1 MTRQI
6 MSCQKRR
13 CRIQLR
19 RVALAV
25 GGCVVEGGCVRA
37 PSVDVIGSFFPAWMV
52 CVTAAIVVTFI
63 IRAVLVRV
71 RLESEVGPLA
81 LFYPSLV
88 LLLSC
93 GLWLMFYR

>member
-1 MTRQI
+1 MSRQI
-6 MSCQKRR
+6 QNQQIR
-13 CRIQLR
+13 LR
-19 RVALAV
+19 ALAAV
-25 GGCVVEGGCVRA
+25 LGGCLTEVGCVRA

-52 CVTAAIVVTFI
+52 CVAAAIVGTFI
-63 IRAVLVRV
+63 VRAVLVRV

-88 LLLSC
+88 VLLSC

>member
-1 MTRQI
+1 MTRQ
-6 MSCQKRR
+6 M
-13 CRIQLR
+13 QLR
-19 RVALAV
+19 VVAWIVVAVLV
-25 GGCVVEGGCVRA
+25 GGCIVETGCARA

-52 CVTAAIVVTFI
+52 CVTAAIVATFI
-63 IRAVLVRV
+63 VRAVLVRV

-93 GLWLMFYR
+93 GLWLVFYR